1 MGLVEVKE
9 MNKKII
15 TISIMFLLLAML
27 AAPVLAI
34 GPENEQG
41 NPNAQHMIAFG
52 TNDVTEIWLP
62 SGVMNEW
69 INPPIA
75 HHSGRVQQM
84 DASKAQM
91 PQAIPATSPA
101 TIFAVPENTWV
112 HYTSTQ
118 LKMLLTVMGV
128 DPSRADAYP
137 DGVYMRMI
145 HVGW

>member
-1 MGLVEVKE
+1 
-9 MNKKII
+9 MNKKIAI
-15 TISIMFLLLAML
+15 LTIMFLSLGML
-27 AAPVLAI
+27 ATPVLAI

-52 TNDVTEIWLP
+52 TNEVTEIWLP

-75 HHSGRVQQM
+75 HHAGRVQQL
-84 DASKAQM
+84 DASKAQK
-91 PQAIPATSPA
+91 PQAIPATSPV

-112 HYTSTQ
+112 HYTIAQ
-118 LKMLLTVMGV
+118 LKTLLTIIGV
-128 DPSRADAYP
+128 DPLRADAYP